1 MRCDNRFKRR
11 FSSVLADLAQ
21 GKDSQ
26 ELRDTSG
33 PIAAHNYCIRLCS
46 LQPYGAAVGTHFVPL
61 ILPPLFLLNRT
72 VVIIDPP
79 NSSLSVQAKVR
90 DLAWPSEIE
99 GCFGDFFF
107 TPAALDTRIRN
118 VGWQLWE
125 SSFSL
130 SKEATLPRANHSY
143 TSSILWK
150 LSVCVPVFPI
160 LWLDSQSCPPRSH

>member
-118 VGWQLWE
+118 VVVGIQF
-125 SSFSL
+125 FSIQGGYPAKGQPFIHL
-130 SKEATLPRANHSY
+130 LHLVKA
-143 TSSILWK
+143 
-150 LSVCVPVFPI
+150 
-160 LWLDSQSCPPRSH
+160 